1 VNVREEMIK
10 AIERAQARG
19 ELTPVR
25 ADDMR
30 SALDAALL
38 EMAWEEPS
46 DSGGPS

>member
-1 VNVREEMIK
+1 MNIREEMLK
-10 AIERAQARG
+10 AIKRAQDKG

-38 EMAWEEPS
+38 EKTWEES
-46 DSGGPS
+46 